1 MSVVHD
7 LLCRLEEKENLTYT
21 PWIEQER
28 HFKNRGL
35 FVFDLPQEI
44 INDFYGL
51 REYIRIAN
59 KSGNIRVLVITSS
72 MNGEGSSTIATYL
85 SFLMAGGLIKKIDSK
100 RLADDSDSLFSDDL
114 RAIVNNR
121 KKSNVVPLD
130 KIKNKPDIPVR
141 TERNDILLV
150 DANLNQPSVHRYF
163 DIDVENGLGE
173 ILEQNI
179 NWREYLTPIQGS
191 NLKIITAGK
200 ADTKSVELL
209 SSDRFRTMVRQW
221 RNHFKHVIIDSPP
234 VLTSIESMSVA
245 SVSDGVILIVCAG
258 HTRWESAQNA
268 KRKLIATKANLLGV
282 ALNRRKMDIPDGLYG
297 RLIA

>member
-7 LLCRLEEKENLTYT
+7 LLNRLEEKENLNYSS
-21 PWIEQER
+21 WNEQEE
-28 HFKNRGL
+28 HSNNRGL

-59 KSGNIRVLVITSS
+59 KGGNIRVLSITSS

-85 SFLMAGGLIKKIDSK
+85 SFLMAGGLIKKVDST
-100 RLADDSDSLFSDDL
+100 RFADDSNPLFSSDL
-114 RAIVNNR
+114 QSIVNKR
-121 KKSNVVPLD
+121 KNPNVVPLD
-130 KIKNKPDIPVR
+130 NKQYDSERAVPSS
-141 TERNDILLV
+141 RNDILLV

-163 DIDVENGLGE
+163 DIDVDNGLGE
-173 ILEQNI
+173 ILEQNCD
-179 NWREYLTPIQGS
+179 WRKSVVPIQGS

-200 ADTKSVELL
+200 ADTKSVELF

-221 RNHFKHVIIDSPP
+221 RNHFRHVIIDSPP
-234 VLTSIESMSVA
+234 VLTSVEAMSVA
-245 SVSDGVILIVCAG
+245 SVSDGVILVVCAG
-258 HTRWESAQNA
+258 STRWDSAQNA
-268 KRKLIATKANLLGV
+268 KRKLVATKANLLGV
-282 ALNRRKMDIPDGLYG
+282 ALNRQKMDIPDGLYG

>member
-7 LLCRLEEKENLTYT
+7 LLVRLEEKENLNFA
-21 PWIEQER
+21 PFNKQEG
-28 HFKNRGL
+28 HSNNRGI

-59 KSGNIRVLVITSS
+59 KGGNIRVLSITSS
-72 MNGEGSSTIATYL
+72 LNGEGSSTIATYL
-85 SFLMAGGLIKKIDSK
+85 SFLMAGGLIKKDDNTRFPNDSEP
-100 RLADDSDSLFSDDL
+100 LFSNDL

-121 KKSNVVPLD
+121 KKSNVVPLGSD
-130 KIKNKPDIPVR
+130 QNSSGRAKISG
-141 TERNDILLV
+141 RNDILLV
-150 DANLNQPSVHRYF
+150 DANLNLPSVHRYF

-173 ILEQNI
+173 ILEQNRD
-179 NWREYLTPIQGS
+179 WRENLVPIQGS

-200 ADTKSVELL
+200 ADTKSVELF

-221 RNHFKHVIIDSPP
+221 RNHFRHVIIDSPP
-234 VLTSIESMSVA
+234 VLTSVESMSVA

-258 HTRWESAQNA
+258 FTRWDSAQNA
-268 KRKLIATKANLLGV
+268 KRKLVATKANLLGV
-282 ALNRRKMDIPDGLYG
+282 ALNRQKMDIPDGLYG

>member
-121 KKSNVVPLD
+121 KKSNIVPPD
-130 KIKNKPDIPVR
+130 NIKNNSDTPVR
-141 TERNDILLV
+141 TGRNDILLV
-150 DANLNQPSVHRYF
+150 DANLNQPCVHRYF

-234 VLTSIESMSVA
+234 VLTTIESMSVA

>member
-7 LLCRLEEKENLTYT
+7 LLVRLEEKDNLNFS
-21 PWIEQER
+21 PWNEQEI
-28 HFKNRGL
+28 HSNNKGI

-59 KSGNIRVLVITSS
+59 KGGNIRVLSITSS

-100 RLADDSDSLFSDDL
+100 KLADNSDMLFSNDL
-114 RAIVNNR
+114 RAIVNKRRN
-121 KKSNVVPLD
+121 SNVVPLED
-130 KIKNKPDIPVR
+130 KRYGSDNAAR
-141 TERNDILLV
+141 SGRNDILLV

-163 DIDVENGLGE
+163 DIDVEQGLGE
-173 ILEQNI
+173 ILEQNMD
-179 NWREYLTPIQGS
+179 WRKNLVSIQGS
-191 NLKIITAGK
+191 NLKIITAGH
-200 ADTKSVELL
+200 ADTKSVELF
-209 SSDRFRTMVRQW
+209 SSDRFRTVVRQW
-221 RNHFKHVIIDSPP
+221 RNHFRYVIIDSPP
-234 VLTSIESMSVA
+234 VLTSVEAMSAA

-258 HTRWESAQNA
+258 FTRWDSAQRA
-268 KRKLIATKANLLGV
+268 KRKLVAAKANLLGV
-282 ALNRRKMDIPDGLYG
+282 ALNRQKMDIPDGLYG

>member
-7 LLCRLEEKENLTYT
+7 LLVRLEENENLSFAPFT
-21 PWIEQER
+21 EQEG
-28 HFKNRGL
+28 HSNNRGI

-59 KSGNIRVLVITSS
+59 KGGNIRVLSITSS
-72 MNGEGSSTIATYL
+72 LNGEGSSTIATYL
-85 SFLMAGGLIKKIDSK
+85 SFLMAGGLLK
-100 RLADDSDSLFSDDL
+100 RDDSTHFPNDSELLFSNDL

-130 KIKNKPDIPVR
+130 NAQSSSGR
-141 TERNDILLV
+141 AMSSGRSDILLV

-173 ILEQNI
+173 ILEQNRD
-179 NWREYLTPIQGS
+179 WRENLVPIQGS

-200 ADTKSVELL
+200 ADTKSVELF

-221 RNHFKHVIIDSPP
+221 RNHFRYVIIDSPP
-234 VLTSIESMSVA
+234 VLTSVESMSVA

-258 HTRWESAQNA
+258 FTRWDSAQNA
-268 KRKLIATKANLLGV
+268 KRKLVATNANLLGV
-282 ALNRRKMDIPDGLYG
+282 ALNRRKMNIPDGLYG